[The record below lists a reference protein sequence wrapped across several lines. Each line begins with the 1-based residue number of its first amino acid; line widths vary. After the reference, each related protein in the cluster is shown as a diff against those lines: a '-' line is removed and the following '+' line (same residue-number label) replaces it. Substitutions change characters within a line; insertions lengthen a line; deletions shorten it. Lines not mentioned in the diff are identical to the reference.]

1 MGLKVFSRKKS
12 AANNKKVGY
21 EPSPSGQQ
29 QQEKQQQQPQVKSR
43 GRYSSQNSVTSR
55 RSLRS
60 LGSNTFG
67 SSKQKKSTTTTTGTN
82 YYDDN
87 YQLEIVKQM
96 KSRHR
101 DGSGNYNNVRAA
113 SPDTSEESS
122 FIEEDSWDEAW
133 GDGGGGCGIFDDVRM
148 LNDDDDDESGDIYS
162 SSNELSTIKSSA
174 PIGIPR
180 LAGCKAWLCVEAD
193 NVSFEETTAASGGG
207 ERYDHQGQLDIYVSK
222 RGGSVNSLK
231 LRSYANVPRPE
242 KSDHILVK
250 VEVRYT
256 YERHDLTCFV
266 FNCSMDVFFH
276 SHHQHRAHNN
286 VICTLSPPSLGFY
299 RLYARPCKGWSKS
312 SARPSDFG
320 KGPSTWREG

>member
-12 AANNKKVGY
+12 TANNKKVGY

-29 QQEKQQQQPQVKSR
+29 QLQQQWQQQQVKSR

-67 SSKQKKSTTTTTGTN
+67 SSKQKKSTTAAATGSN

-96 KSRHR
+96 KSHR
-101 DGSGNYNNVRAA
+101 DDSRNYNKVRAA

-133 GDGGGGCGIFDDVRM
+133 GDGGGGCGIFDDVGM
-148 LNDDDDDESGDIYS
+148 LNDDDETGDIYS
-162 SSNELSTIKSSA
+162 SSHELSTIKSSA

-193 NVSFEETTAASGGG
+193 NVSFEETTTTSGGGG
-207 ERYDHQGQLDIYVSK
+207 ERYDHQGQLDIYASK

-231 LRSYANVPRPE
+231 LRQYSNVPRPE

-250 VEVRYT
+250 VEVRQLT
-256 YERHDLTCFV
+256 REALDDLLCLY
-266 FNCSMDVFFH
+266 CSVYSLF
-276 SHHQHRAHNN
+276 Q
-286 VICTLSPPSLGFY
+286 SPLQLDTELTMMSSV
-299 RLYARPCKGWSKS
+299 LYLLPL
-312 SARPSDFG
+312 
-320 KGPSTWREG
+320 

>member
-12 AANNKKVGY
+12 AANNTKVGY
-21 EPSPSGQQ
+21 KPSSSGQQ
-29 QQEKQQQQPQVKSR
+29 QQQVKSR
-43 GRYSSQNSVTSR
+43 GHYSSQNSVTSR

-67 SSKQKKSTTTTTGTN
+67 SSKQKKSTTTTAGTN
-82 YYDDN
+82 FYDDN

-96 KSRHR
+96 KSHR
-101 DGSGNYNNVRAA
+101 NDNNARAA

-133 GDGGGGCGIFDDVRM
+133 GNGGGGCGIFDDVGM
-148 LNDDDDDESGDIYS
+148 LNNDDDDDDDDESGDAYS
-162 SSNELSTIKSSA
+162 ISSNELSTVKSSP

-193 NVSFEETTAASGGG
+193 NVSFEETTTASGG

-231 LRSYANVPRPE
+231 LRQYSNVPRPE

-250 VEVRYT
+250 VEVRYM
-256 YERHDLTCFV
+256 TCFV
-266 FNCSMDVFFH
+266 FIVLYVFYILLINY
-276 SHHQHRAHNN
+276 RAHNN
-286 VICTLSPPSLGFY
+286 VIPCCISSPSRLLPS
-299 RLYARPCKGWSKS
+299 PH
-312 SARPSDFG
+312 
-320 KGPSTWREG
+320 

>member
-21 EPSPSGQQ
+21 EPSSSGQQ
-29 QQEKQQQQPQVKSR
+29 QWQQQQVKSR

-67 SSKQKKSTTTTTGTN
+67 SSKQKKSTTATTGTN

-87 YQLEIVKQM
+87 PAKGFQQQNVMQM

-101 DGSGNYNNVRAA
+101 DGGNYNNVRAA
-113 SPDTSEESS
+113 SPDTSTSEESS

-133 GDGGGGCGIFDDVRM
+133 GDGGGGCGIFDDVGM
-148 LNDDDDDESGDIYS
+148 LNDDDESGDIYS
-162 SSNELSTIKSSA
+162 SSNELSTIQSSA

-207 ERYDHQGQLDIYVSK
+207 ERYDHEGQLDIYVSK

-231 LRSYANVPRPE
+231 LRQYSNVPRPE

-250 VEVRYT
+250 VEVRYLR
-256 YERHDLTCFV
+256 ERRWMTCFV
-266 FNCSMDVFFH
+266 
-276 SHHQHRAHNN
+276 
-286 VICTLSPPSLGFY
+286 SL
-299 RLYARPCKGWSKS
+299 
-312 SARPSDFG
+312 
-320 KGPSTWREG
+320 

>member
-29 QQEKQQQQPQVKSR
+29 QWQQQQGKSR

-67 SSKQKKSTTTTTGTN
+67 SSRQKKSTTSTT

-96 KSRHR
+96 KSHR
-101 DGSGNYNNVRAA
+101 DDSRNYNNVRAA

-122 FIEEDSWDEAW
+122 FSSNIGEDSWDEAW
-133 GDGGGGCGIFDDVRM
+133 GDGGGCGIFDDVGM
-148 LNDDDDDESGDIYS
+148 LNDDDYESGETYS
-162 SSNELSTIKSSA
+162 SSHELSTIKSSA
-174 PIGIPR
+174 PIGGIPR

-193 NVSFEETTAASGGG
+193 NVSFEETTTASGGG

-231 LRSYANVPRPE
+231 LRQYSNVPRPE

-250 VEVRYT
+250 VEVRYSR
-256 YERHDLTCFV
+256 ERHWMTCFV
-266 FNCSMDVFFH
+266 LLFMCHFILLISY
-276 SHHQHRAHNN
+276 RAH
-286 VICTLSPPSLGFY
+286 
-299 RLYARPCKGWSKS
+299 K
-312 SARPSDFG
+312 
-320 KGPSTWREG
+320 

>member
-21 EPSPSGQQ
+21 EPSSSGQQ
-29 QQEKQQQQPQVKSR
+29 QLQQQWQQQQVKSR

-67 SSKQKKSTTTTTGTN
+67 SSKQKKSTTATTGTN

-96 KSRHR
+96 KSHR
-101 DGSGNYNNVRAA
+101 DGGNYNNVRAA

-122 FIEEDSWDEAW
+122 FSSNIGEDSWDEAW
-133 GDGGGGCGIFDDVRM
+133 GDGGGGCGIFDDVGM
-148 LNDDDDDESGDIYS
+148 LNDDDESGDIYS
-162 SSNELSTIKSSA
+162 SSNELSTVKSSA

-193 NVSFEETTAASGGG
+193 NVSFEETTAVSGGG
-207 ERYDHQGQLDIYVSK
+207 ERYDHQGQLDIYASK

-231 LRSYANVPRPE
+231 LRQYANLPRPE

-250 VEVRYT
+250 VEVRYLR
-256 YERHDLTCFV
+256 ERRWMTCFV
-266 FNCSMDVFFH
+266 SLLFYICLVQSP
-276 SHHQHRAHNN
+276 HQ
-286 VICTLSPPSLGFY
+286 LQ
-299 RLYARPCKGWSKS
+299 S
-312 SARPSDFG
+312 SQ
-320 KGPSTWREG
+320 